1 MEADAAAKDKKIA
14 DLQDARDAAQI
25 ELADLRM
32 SLQSAEAS
40 LAVQTAAVQR
50 LEKQASVLM
59 VEIRQAR
66 RSEEDWRAKGEEARS
81 EVCAVCVCVCMC
93 LCVHVCVCFDGGD
106 QDVCVCVCV
115 LQGFQRQ
122 EYIHTYMCTRICICI
137 YVHTY
142 VRTQVK
148 ALQIQLTS
156 AIAKKEELQAE
167 LHDLRDRLE
176 AKIADLMRA
185 FADAEALAKVR
196 VCMFVHMYV
205 CIVHLLLCMNIIH
218 ILYV

>member
-14 DLQDARDAAQI
+14 DLQDARDAAKA
-25 ELADLRM
+25 EVAELRM

-81 EVCAVCVCVCMC
+81 EV
-93 LCVHVCVCFDGGD
+93 
-106 QDVCVCVCV
+106 
-115 LQGFQRQ
+115 
-122 EYIHTYMCTRICICI
+122 
-137 YVHTY
+137 
-142 VRTQVK
+142 K

-156 AIAKKEELQAE
+156 AVTKKEEIQKE
-167 LHDLRDRLE
+167 MHDLRERLE
-176 AKIADLMRA
+176 AKIADLTRQY
-185 FADAEALAKVR
+185 ADAEARAKVPAYACMSLCVR
-196 VCMFVHMYV
+196 RGVLVCLLTYKLKGTTTRAEVAVGAQVVASPKLVHTLSSSFTNV
-205 CIVHLLLCMNIIH
+205 CT
-218 ILYV
+218 YA